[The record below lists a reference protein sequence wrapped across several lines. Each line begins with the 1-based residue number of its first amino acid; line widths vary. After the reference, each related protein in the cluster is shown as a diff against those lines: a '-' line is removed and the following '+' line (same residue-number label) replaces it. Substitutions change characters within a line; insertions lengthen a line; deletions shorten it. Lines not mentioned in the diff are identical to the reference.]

1 MERADEAT
9 CSRVIKCLET
19 VSVGSRFDAS
29 DAFLRNLISTVI
41 TLAINGR
48 D

>member
-1 MERADEAT
+1 MERIDEAT
-9 CSRVIKCLET
+9 CSRVIKHLET
-19 VSVGSRFDAS
+19 VVVGSQSDTS